1 MPVLIYGKDSC
12 PYTADAREHY
22 GSRGDVQ
29 YINVKK
35 DAAALGLRLGVF
47 PLRDEA
53 GLVARAGAVA
63 FVVAAAAGC
72 EESGPERGSAR
83 CGDEATPVEPA

>member
-22 GSRGDVQ
+22 AGRENVQ

-35 DAAALGLRLGVF
+35 DAEALRRMLELSGGLRRV
-47 PLRDEA
+47 PVIVED
-53 GLVARAGAVA
+53 
-63 FVVAAAAGC
+63 
-72 EESGPERGSAR
+72 
-83 CGDEATPVEPA
+83 GDVTIGFGGT